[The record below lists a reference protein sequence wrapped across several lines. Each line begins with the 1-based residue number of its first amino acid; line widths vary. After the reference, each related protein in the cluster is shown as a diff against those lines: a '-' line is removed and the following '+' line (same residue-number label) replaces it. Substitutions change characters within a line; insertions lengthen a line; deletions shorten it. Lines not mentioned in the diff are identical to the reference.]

1 MSIGGHK
8 ECMTGKV
15 HVHICVR
22 ESDPGHN
29 LTMTLACQFHKTEMG
44 NNASG
49 NIRVQTSKQLY
60 MAGEEVRL
68 GTRKDS

>member
-1 MSIGGHK
+1 MHDRKG
-8 ECMTGKV
+8 TRTY
-15 HVHICVR
+15 CVR
-22 ESDPGHN
+22 ESDPGHTN
-29 LTMTLACQFHKTEMG
+29 LTMTLACPLCLHKTEMG

>member
-1 MSIGGHK
+1 MW
-8 ECMTGKV
+8 KV
-15 HVHICVR
+15 WR
-22 ESDPGHN
+22 ESDPQLDTN
-29 LTMTLACQFHKTEMG
+29 FDADSLVNCACIRHKTEMG